1 MADGKKILI
10 IEDDKFLSQVLK
22 GRLEKEGF
30 AVLQAFDGEEGIA
43 ALKKELPDLV
53 LLDIIM
59 PKVSGFEILEQISID
74 PQLQGVPVVVV
85 SNLGQE
91 SDLQKVERLGIK
103 HYFIKVQVSIEDL
116 VTTIKN
122 LMTQGFADGAQNS
135 LSQ

>member
-30 AVLQAFDGEEGIA
+30 TVLQAFDGEEGIA
-43 ALKKELPDLV
+43 ALKKELPSLV

-74 PQLQGVPVVVV
+74 PQLQGVPIVVL

-103 HYFIKVQVSIEDL
+103 HYFVKVQVPIDDL
-116 VTTIKN
+116 VETIKN
-122 LMTQGFADGAQNS
+122 LMNQVP
-135 LSQ
+135 